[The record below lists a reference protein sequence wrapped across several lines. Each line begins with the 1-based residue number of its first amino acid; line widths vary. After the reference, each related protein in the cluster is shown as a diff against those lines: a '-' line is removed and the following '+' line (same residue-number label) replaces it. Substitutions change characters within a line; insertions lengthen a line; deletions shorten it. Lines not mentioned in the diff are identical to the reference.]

1 MYRLLVAWRFLWTRL
16 VSYIATILLAFAVIL
31 FIVVMA
37 VMEGMGEVLR
47 DQIRKSNAHVEILA
61 PAGPGIE
68 GWREFAAEYVTGLA
82 HVEGVTPFVHGVGR
96 AASSRYVFECGVRG
110 VDLELERRL
119 GSFGP
124 FLADDASL
132 KPKEGSRLP
141 RALVGYRIA
150 DKMEIVHDERV
161 RITVQQATDPDMT
174 GRAIFVV
181 EGTFK
186 TESFILDNFVVVTLE
201 QAQRLFGTGD
211 RVTGLGVWLDDF
223 HRAYE
228 VKRTIQRSLLD
239 LDDDDWAFFR
249 LLASEAQSEEEL
261 ARRWGGGP
269 EETRTMLIRLRIMG
283 AAREIA
289 SRPGHWVESS
299 EPQVKTW
306 AEQRPELFRAVSQE
320 AKIMKVILSI
330 VIAFVAVLILCL
342 LWVLVE
348 QKVRDIGIFMAL
360 GARPW
365 GVVSVFVLDGLF
377 IGLVGTAIGLGLG
390 TLAAAY
396 VDEIA
401 SFFRLDVF
409 PEEQFFVEGIPSR
422 ILVSDLVLVSVVAIV
437 ASVLASVLPALKA
450 AVADPIESL
459 RHE

>member
-1 MYRLLVAWRFLWTRL
+1 MYKLLVAWRFLWTRL
-16 VSYIATILLAFAVIL
+16 VSYIGTTLLALAVVL

-47 DQIRKSNAHVEILA
+47 GQIRKSNAHVEILA
-61 PAGPGIE
+61 PAGLGIPD
-68 GWREFAAEYVTGLA
+68 WREFVEEYVTGLE

-110 VDLELERRL
+110 VDVELEREH

-124 FLADDASL
+124 FLAEDAL
-132 KPKEGSRLP
+132 KPKGGSRLP

-150 DKMEIVHDERV
+150 NKMEIMDDERL
-161 RITVQQATDPDMT
+161 RITVQQAGDADMT
-174 GRAIFVV
+174 GRAVFVV
-181 EGTFK
+181 DGDFK
-186 TESFILDNFVVVTLE
+186 TESFFLDNFVAITLE
-201 QAQRLFGTGD
+201 GAQKLFGTGD

-223 HRAYE
+223 RRAYE
-228 VKRTIQRSLLD
+228 VKRKIQLSLLD
-239 LDDDDWAFFR
+239 LNEEEAAFFHY
-249 LLASEAQSEEEL
+249 LASEPRSEEEL
-261 ARRWGGGP
+261 AGRSGLGLEDARM
-269 EETRTMLIRLRIMG
+269 MLTRLRVRGG
-283 AAREIA
+283 ARQVAR
-289 SRPGHWVESS
+289 RPGYWVECS

-330 VIAFVAVLILCL
+330 VIGFVAVLILCL

-365 GVVSVFVLDGLF
+365 GVVSIFVLDGLF
-377 IGLVGTAIGLGLG
+377 IGVLGTAIGVGLG
-390 TLAAAY
+390 TLAATY
-396 VDEIA
+396 IDPIA
-401 SFFRLDVF
+401 SLLRLEVF

-422 ILVSDLVLVSVVAIV
+422 ILPSDLILVSVVAIV
-437 ASVLASVLPALKA
+437 ASVVASILPALRA
-450 AVADPIESL
+450 ATADPIESL